1 MPQTPFEQYL
11 AYSAAIKMSKRTLEA
26 YTRSLNLLGTFLAKR
41 KKQLIEA
48 DARDIMDFVASQSEW
63 SAATIANR
71 LAAFRSFYRWAVS
84 QKLIADAG
92 FLSKI
97 PKPKIHTKRN
107 KPTVSLNEAE
117 TLRDTRRT
125 KKNGTARVGDLRDRC
140 LIALIFDTGIRVTE
154 AVSLNVSHIQHM
166 NPERREFVYTGK
178 GGSECSWFVTEPIYE
193 LLISYLHT
201 HPNPVP
207 ESPLFLNRYG
217 ERLSVRSVQKMLST
231 RGDEVL
237 GKHLHPHM
245 LRRGFGNAFYEA
257 SGHDIYL
264 TSQAMHH
271 SSIATTQ
278 GYLSVSSD
286 KLKQVVD
293 AGMGLRKQRGHAL
306 DQKKVS
312 DS

>member
-1 MPQTPFEQYL
+1 MTQTPLEQYL
-11 AYSAAIKMSKRTLEA
+11 AYSAAIKMAKRTLEA
-26 YTRSLNLLGTFLAKR
+26 YNRSLNLFSSFLAGR
-41 KKQLIEA
+41 EKQLVEA
-48 DARDIMDFVASQSEW
+48 DARDVMDFIAVNSEW
-63 SAATIANR
+63 SATTIANR
-71 LAAFRSFYRWAVS
+71 LAAFRSFYRWAAS

-107 KPTVSLNEAE
+107 KPTVSQDEAE
-117 TLRDTRRT
+117 ALRDTRRT
-125 KKNGTARVGDLRDRC
+125 TRNGTARMGDLRDRC
-140 LIALIFDTGIRVTE
+140 LIALIYDTGIRVTE
-154 AVSLNVSHIQHM
+154 VISLNVSHLQNM
-166 NPERREFVYTGK
+166 DPNRREFANVAK

-193 LLISYLHT
+193 LLMSYLRT
-201 HPNPVP
+201 HPNPEP
-207 ESPLFLNRYG
+207 ENPLFLNRYG
-217 ERLSVRSVQKMLST
+217 GRLSVRSVQKMLAV
-231 RGDEVL
+231 RGDQVL

-278 GYLSVSSD
+278 GYLSVSDD

-293 AGMGLRKQRGHAL
+293 TGMSAGKEKRAS
-306 DQKKVS
+306 V
-312 DS
+312 